1 MTLLTN
7 GCSFTWGAELDDREL
22 RFGRLLSN
30 KIDCD
35 LIDIS
40 KNGSSNE
47 RILRT
52 TLDYLNEP
60 NTNLNDLMVV
70 IGWSGIARTEF
81 FWGGGWAN
89 ITPTMIG
96 TDEIATYYYTHIQSV
111 RQDNLSFYNQ
121 VLLLQLL
128 LEKHS
133 IKYFMFRHD
142 DGNTPQ
148 MIKDGTKQEVKDG
161 YDNSYIGESR
171 LNDINL
177 KTFPSYIN
185 NDLTFREYSLK
196 NGGGLKPGRHP
207 DEKSHKI
214 FMEHIYENLC

>member
-35 LIDIS
+35 LVDIS

-70 IGWSGIARTEF
+70 IGWSGISRTEF

-128 LEKHS
+128 LVSKS
-133 IKYFMFRHD
+133 LLLIRMFM
-142 DGNTPQ
+142 
-148 MIKDGTKQEVKDG
+148 
-161 YDNSYIGESR
+161 
-171 LNDINL
+171 L
-177 KTFPSYIN
+177 KM
-185 NDLTFREYSLK
+185 
-196 NGGGLKPGRHP
+196 
-207 DEKSHKI
+207 
-214 FMEHIYENLC
+214 FM